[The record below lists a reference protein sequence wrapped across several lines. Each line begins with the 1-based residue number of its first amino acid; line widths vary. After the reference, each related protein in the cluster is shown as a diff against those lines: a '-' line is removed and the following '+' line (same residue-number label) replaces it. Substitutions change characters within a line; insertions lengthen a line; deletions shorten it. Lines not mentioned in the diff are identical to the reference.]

1 MARVPTVIKVEGQDQ
16 AREQVGRLG
25 LRSFQLNDV
34 LHEARQ
40 KLASAQQEAAGLVE
54 QARKEAAATRK
65 AAHRQGYEAG
75 FAEGQ
80 KAGRDAGHK
89 EAFEAARS
97 QFDQQQAS
105 LIAACRQL
113 IDQINDQRADWWS
126 AARQDLVD
134 LAIAIAKRVA
144 RCVGQRERD
153 AVIGNLQEAIQLV
166 GRRSEI
172 TIQVNPAETTI
183 RRNCRSRRL
192 SRMSCRPSGGS
203 VTRSRRLPT
212 QAIPPQTASVR
223 ATPWRASR
231 RPIASTRLPARAA
244 VTM

>member
-40 KLASAQQEAAGLVE
+40 KLASAQQEAAGLIE
-54 QARKEAAATRK
+54 QARKEASATRQ

-80 KAGRDAGHK
+80 KAGREAGRQ

-97 QFDQQQAS
+97 QFAEQQAS

-113 IDQINDQRADWWS
+113 IDQINDQRADWWA

-134 LAIAIAKRVA
+134 LAIAIARRVA
-144 RCVGQRERD
+144 RCVGQRERE
-153 AVIGNLQEAIQLV
+153 AVVGNLEEAIQLV

-172 TIQVNPAETTI
+172 TIQVNPADAEAARAFAGELMD
-183 RRNCRSRRL
+183 RREHWKNVPVVESPQVSPGGCRL
-192 SRMSCRPSGGS
+192 EWVTGS
-203 VTRSRRLPT
+203 VDATLETQLDRIARELGSR
-212 QAIPPQTASVR
+212 
-223 ATPWRASR
+223 
-231 RPIASTRLPARAA
+231 
-244 VTM
+244 